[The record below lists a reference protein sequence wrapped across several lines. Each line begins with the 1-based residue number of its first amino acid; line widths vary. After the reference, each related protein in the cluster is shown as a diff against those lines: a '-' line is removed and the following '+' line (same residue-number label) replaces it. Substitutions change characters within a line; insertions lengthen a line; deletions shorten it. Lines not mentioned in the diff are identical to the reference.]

1 MRNVKRSEIAVIIGR
16 ISTGLIAIFLPAIF
30 LPPSEEILSF
40 NVVWLLCIGVFAFA
54 QGELEHNAGRKGFS
68 WMTIGCFVLGILINI
83 GTGTGDMLGGMIGLA
98 SMIILYILGKEYA
111 LHCKK

>member
-16 ISTGLIAIFLPAIF
+16 ISTGLIAIF

-54 QGELEHNAGRKGFS
+54 
-68 WMTIGCFVLGILINI
+68 
-83 GTGTGDMLGGMIGLA
+83 
-98 SMIILYILGKEYA
+98 
-111 LHCKK
+111 